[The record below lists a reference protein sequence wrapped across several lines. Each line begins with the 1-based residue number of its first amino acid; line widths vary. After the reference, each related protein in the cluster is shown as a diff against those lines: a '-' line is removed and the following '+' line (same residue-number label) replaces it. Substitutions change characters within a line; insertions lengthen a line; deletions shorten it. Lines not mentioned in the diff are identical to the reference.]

1 MLKPHRSIYR
11 RLVVMTALTASAIL
25 LLVLLAS
32 CTNRNREYGFV
43 YMRLKENPSTLDPAH
58 ISSVD
63 SGSIA
68 AKVFNGL
75 VRLGK
80 GLRVEPDIAES
91 WRVSPDGFKYTF
103 TLRDDVFFSSGRKV
117 KSTDF
122 KYSFERVLSPET
134 LSPNTWVFENIKGV
148 EAFMSGETDDLE
160 GISVEDEHTLVIE
173 LKEPFSPFLGLLTM
187 PPAYV
192 VPMEQVLHKG
202 PDFSSEPVGTGPF
215 TLDEW
220 RPDRSLRLVRN
231 KGYFGKVPKVSGIIY
246 RVIPED
252 LTAVAEFE
260 SENLHVLTI
269 PGSAYSR
276 YRNSEKWSGYISSLN
291 GLNTY
296 YLGLNNSRPPF
307 DDPEVRRAMNMAVDR
322 KRILSTLYEGRGRI
336 ANGPVPDVLRGWS
349 VPEGFPYD
357 PAEARRIIYKKGLK
371 GKRLNFYIK
380 GNDQENGDIAEV
392 IQSYLKEA
400 GLDVVIRPL
409 EWSAYKEAV
418 NKGEPDMFWLSWW
431 ADYADPENFLFP
443 LFHSDNHGPQG
454 NRVWYVNEEVD
465 ELIRKGQ
472 HSPTPERGNEYYSKA
487 EEIIVSEAP
496 WVFFWHRTDYT
507 VRQSYIG
514 DFEINPVY
522 TMDKG
527 TDIHFIR

>member
-1 MLKPHRSIYR
+1 
-11 RLVVMTALTASAIL
+11 MTALGAASVF

-32 CTNRNREYGFV
+32 CTDRNREYGFI
-43 YMRLKENPSTLDPAH
+43 YMRLKENPTTLDPAY

-63 SGSIA
+63 SGAIA

-80 GLRVEPDIAES
+80 GLKVEPDIAES
-91 WRVSPDGFKYTF
+91 WEVSRNGLTYTF
-103 TLRDDVFFSSGRKV
+103 ILRDDVSFSSGRKV
-117 KSTDF
+117 RPSDF
-122 KYSFERVLSPET
+122 KYSIERVLHPET
-134 LSPNTWVFENIKGV
+134 HSPNTWVFENIKGADV
-148 EAFMSGETDDLE
+148 FMQGETDDLA
-160 GISVEDEHTLVIE
+160 GIRVSDERTLVIE

-215 TLDEW
+215 MLDEW
-220 RPDRSLRLVRN
+220 KPDRSLRLVRN
-231 KGYFGKVPKVSGIIY
+231 KGYFDSVPRVSGIIY

-260 SENLHVLTI
+260 SGNLHVITI

-276 YRNSEKWSGYISSLN
+276 YRNSDKWRNQVSSLS

-307 DDPEVRRAMNMAVDR
+307 DDPEVRRAMNMAIDR
-322 KRILSTLYEGRGRI
+322 ERILRTFFEGRGRI
-336 ANGPVPDVLRGWS
+336 ANGPVPDILRSWP
-349 VPEGFPYD
+349 VPEGFTYK
-357 PAEARRIIYKKGLK
+357 PAEARRIIEEKGLK

-380 GNDQENGDIAEV
+380 GRDNEDIAEI
-392 IQSYLKEA
+392 IQSYLKDA
-400 GLDVVIRPL
+400 GLDVVITMR
-409 EWSAYKEAV
+409 EWSAFKEAV

-443 LFHSDNHGPQG
+443 LFHSDNHGAQG
-454 NRVWYVNEEVD
+454 NRVWYSNVKVD

-472 HSPTPERGNEYYSKA
+472 HAPTREKGDEYYRQA
-487 EEIIVSEAP
+487 EEIIVHEAP
-496 WVFFWHRTDYT
+496 WVFFWHKTDYT
-507 VRQSYIG
+507 VRQPYIG
-514 DFEINPVY
+514 DFEIHPVY

-527 TDIHFIR
+527 TDIYFLR

>member
-1 MLKPHRSIYR
+1 MSIYR
-11 RLVVMTALTASAIL
+11 IASLIAIAALMAAS
-25 LLVLLAS
+25 LAS

-43 YMRLKENPSTLDPAH
+43 YMRLKENPTTLDPAH

-63 SGSIA
+63 AGSIA

-80 GLRVEPDIAES
+80 ELNVEPDIAES
-91 WRVSPDGFKYTF
+91 WEVSPDGLRYTF

-122 KYSFERVLSPET
+122 KYSFERVLHPET
-134 LSPNTWVFENIKGV
+134 HSPNTWVFENIKGAG
-148 EAFMSGETDDLE
+148 AFMSGEFDDLE
-160 GISVEDEHTLVIE
+160 GISVVDEHTLVIE

-215 TLDEW
+215 MLDEW
-220 RPDRSLRLVRN
+220 KPDRSLRLVRN
-231 KGYFGKVPKVSGIIY
+231 KAYFGKVPLVSGIIY

-269 PGSAYSR
+269 PGSDYSR
-276 YRNSEKWSGYISSLN
+276 YRNSKKWKEYVSSLP

-296 YLGLNNSRPPF
+296 YMGLNNSRPPF
-307 DDPEVRRAMNMAVDR
+307 DDPEVRQAMNMAVDR
-322 KRILSTLYEGRGRI
+322 QRILSTLYEGRGRI
-336 ANGPVPDVLRGWS
+336 ANGPVPDILRSWTA
-349 VPEGFPYD
+349 PEGYPYA
-357 PAEARRIIYKKGLK
+357 PQEARRILAEKGLK
-371 GKRLNFYIK
+371 GRRLNFFIK
-380 GNDQENGDIAEV
+380 GNDQENEDIAEV
-392 IQSYLKEA
+392 IQAYLKEA

-409 EWSAYKEAV
+409 EWSAFKESI

-443 LFHSDNHGPQG
+443 LFHSDNHGAQG
-454 NRVWYVNEEVD
+454 NRVWYSDPEVD
-465 ELIRKGQ
+465 ELIRLGQ
-472 HSPTPERGNEYYSKA
+472 HAPSRQKGDEYYRQA
-487 EEIIVSEAP
+487 EEIIVRQAP
-496 WVFFWHRTDYT
+496 WVFFWHRTDYA
-507 VRQSYIG
+507 VRQPYIG
-514 DFEINPVY
+514 AFELHPVY